1 MSGQPFTD
9 EELVRI
15 RADFPILER
24 TVRDGKPLVYLD
36 SGATSQKPFVVL
48 DAEREFYERHNSAV
62 HRGAHQLSEEGTE
75 LYERA
80 RSTIAAF
87 VGARHDEV
95 VFTKNATEGLNLAAY
110 AFSNAAAGG
119 GGGSGS
125 RFALGPG
132 DEVLVTEME
141 HHANLIPWQELTRRT
156 GATLRW
162 VPVTDAGRLDL
173 DGLDGLLT
181 ERTKVFAFT
190 HASNVLGTVN
200 PVRELADR
208 AHAVGALAVL
218 DACQSVPHLP
228 VDVADLGVDL
238 MAWSGHKMLGPL
250 GVGVLW
256 GRPEILD
263 EMPVFLTGGSMIETV
278 TMERSTYAPVP
289 QKFEAGVPMA
299 AQAIGLGVAAEY
311 LGELGMDR
319 VAAHEEVLSA
329 HLLDALAQRPWVR
342 VVGPGCRARPR
353 RHRGVRRRRGARPRR
368 RPGPRQ
374 RRRGRPGGPPLRV
387 AAAPPVRRG
396 RDDPGDGRRLQHR
409 RRDRHDAGL
418 ARPRTRDVRG
428 GPLMD
433 LYQELILEH
442 SKRPHRAGLREPF
455 DAEVHHVNPTCGDEV
470 TVRVELDGDVV
481 RDLSYDALGCS
492 ISVASASV
500 LSEQV
505 TGHSVR
511 EALEAYN
518 GMRAMLTSKGQ
529 DPGDEDLLGDGVA
542 FAGVAKYPARV
553 KCALLGWTAFT
564 DALARAGVDI
574 TLPEPVAEKG

>member
-1 MSGQPFTD
+1 MSALTTAAIPTETSGQPFTD

-24 TVRDGKPLVYLD
+24 TVRGGKPLVYLD

-75 LYERA
+75 LYEEARA
-80 RSTIAAF
+80 TIASF
-87 VGARHDEV
+87 VGARADEV

-110 AFSNAAAGG
+110 AFSNSAAGG
-119 GGGSGS
+119 GGGTGT

-162 VPVTDAGRLDL
+162 VPVTDEGRLDL
-173 DGLDGLLT
+173 TDLDALLT

-238 MAWSGHKMLGPL
+238 AAWSGHKMLGPL

-299 AQAIGLGVAAEY
+299 AQAIGLGVAAQY

-319 VAAHEEVLSA
+319 VAAHEEILSA
-329 HLLDALAQRPWVR
+329 HLLDALARRPWVR
-342 VVGPGCRARPR
+342 VVGPGAEAERGGTVAFVVDGVHAHDVGQVLDADGIAVRVGHHCAWPLHR
-353 RHRGVRRRRGARPRR
+353 RFG
-368 RPGPRQ
+368 
-374 RRRGRPGGPPLRV
+374 V
-387 AAAPPVRRG
+387 AAT
-396 RDDPGDGRRLQHR
+396 
-409 RRDRHDAGL
+409 
-418 ARPRTRDVRG
+418 TR
-428 GPLMD
+428 
-433 LYQELILEH
+433 
-442 SKRPHRAGLREPF
+442 
-455 DAEVHHVNPTCGDEV
+455 V
-470 TVRVELDGDVV
+470 TV
-481 RDLSYDALGCS
+481 A
-492 ISVASASV
+492 
-500 LSEQV
+500 
-505 TGHSVR
+505 
-511 EALEAYN
+511 AYN
-518 GMRAMLTSKGQ
+518 TLDEIDTMLASLDRVPGM
-529 DPGDEDLLGDGVA
+529 
-542 FAGVAKYPARV
+542 F
-553 KCALLGWTAFT
+553 
-564 DALARAGVDI
+564 GVDR
-574 TLPEPVAEKG
+574 